1 MIELSNKVEAVHL
14 KRNAYLYVRQSTLR
28 QVFENTESTKR
39 QYALRQRAIDLG
51 WRQEQITVIDSDLGE
66 SGASMVDRD
75 GFRKLVAEVSMGR
88 AGIVLGLEVSRL
100 ARNCADWH
108 RLLELCAFNDTL
120 ILDEDGIYSPNVFN
134 DRLLLGLKGTMSE
147 AELHMI
153 RMRMIHGVLSKARRG
168 ELRPFLPIGFVY
180 DEENTVVLDPDQQVQ
195 QCIRLIFS
203 LFHRTGSAYALL
215 RHFRNEGLL
224 FPLRPLYGPNRNELM
239 WVPLQRC
246 TVIRV
251 LNNPR
256 YAGAYF
262 FGRTRG
268 RRRPDGGRP
277 SSSRAVPREQWHALI
292 RDAHPGYIS
301 WEMFEANLRRLADN
315 ARAHLV
321 ELKAPPREGPA
332 LLQGLA
338 LCGNCG
344 RKMGIRYHWRGDELV
359 PDYMCQRM
367 LIEKLEKACMVIP
380 GANVDAA
387 VSNLLLEAVSP
398 VALEVSL
405 AVQQELLTR
414 LEEVDRLRMKQV
426 ERARYEANLAQRRYM
441 QVQPENRLVADTLE
455 EEWNHKLRLLEQ
467 AKLEYERQ
475 RSLDRQVLDEEKRGK
490 IMALASDFP
499 RLWNDPRTP
508 TREKKRMVALMIE
521 DVTLTRGTEITAH
534 VRFKGGLTRTL
545 TVPIALNAWKKYMT
559 PPPVLAE
566 IDRLLDEHTDAGVAK
581 ILNERGI
588 ASGRRMKFTGEIIA
602 ALRKGNNLRSR
613 YERLRD
619 RGMLDVNEM
628 AALLGTCM
636 RTIYVWHRQGR
647 LRPHKYNDSGAYL
660 YEPPETESPLLCSD
674 RKYRRGKCAGPN
686 VHSDDIEVQYEA

>member
-1 MIELSNKVEAVHL
+1 MIELGNKVTAFHL

-28 QVFENTESTKR
+28 QVLEHTESTKR
-39 QYALRQRAIDLG
+39 QYALRQRAVELG
-51 WRQEQITVIDSDLGE
+51 WRAEQVTVIDSDLGE

-120 ILDEDGIYSPNVFN
+120 ILDEDGIYNPNVFN

-168 ELRPFLPIGFVY
+168 ELKPFLPIGFVY
-180 DEENTVVLDPDQQVQ
+180 DEENNVVLDPDQQVQ
-195 QCIRLIFS
+195 QCIHLIFS
-203 LFHRTGSAYALL
+203 LFRRTGSAYALI

-224 FPLRPLYGPNRNELM
+224 FPQRPLYGPNRNELV

-246 TVIRV
+246 AVMRV

-256 YAGAYF
+256 YAGAFF

-277 SSSRAVPREQWHALI
+277 TCSKNVPREQWHALI
-292 RDAHPGYIS
+292 RDAHPGYIT
-301 WEMFEANLRRLADN
+301 WEIYEANLKKLEEN
-315 ARAHLV
+315 ARAHPIN
-321 ELKAPPREGPA
+321 LKVPPREGPA

-344 RKMGIRYHWRGDELV
+344 RRMSIRYHWRGDELV
-359 PDYMCQRM
+359 PDYLCHRM

-380 GANVDAA
+380 GENVDAA
-387 VSNLLLEAVSP
+387 VSKLLLQAVTP

-405 AVQQELLTR
+405 AVQQEMLTR
-414 LEEVDRLRMKQV
+414 LEEVDRLRLKQV

-455 EEWNHKLRLLEQ
+455 QEWNQKLRLLEQ

-475 RSLDRQVLDEEKRGK
+475 RALDRQVLDEEKRGK

-508 TREKKRMVALMIE
+508 VREKKRMMALMIE

-545 TVPIALNAWKKYMT
+545 SVPIALNAWKKYMT
-559 PPPVLAE
+559 PPAVLAE
-566 IDRLLDEHTDAGVAK
+566 IDHLLNEHTDAEVAK
-581 ILNERGI
+581 ILNERGV
-588 ASGRRMKFTGEIIA
+588 ASGRRMKFTGQIIS
-602 ALRKGNNLRSR
+602 ALRRGNGLKSR
-613 YERLRD
+613 YERLRE
-619 RGMLDVNEM
+619 RGMLDATEM
-628 AALLGTCM
+628 ATLLGTCM
-636 RTIYVWHRQGR
+636 RTIYVWHRQGQ

-660 YEPPETESPLLCSD
+660 YERPEPGSALLCPD
-674 RKYRRGKCAGPN
+674 RKYRRGKYGGTN
-686 VHSDDIEVQYEA
+686 VHSANVEVQYEA